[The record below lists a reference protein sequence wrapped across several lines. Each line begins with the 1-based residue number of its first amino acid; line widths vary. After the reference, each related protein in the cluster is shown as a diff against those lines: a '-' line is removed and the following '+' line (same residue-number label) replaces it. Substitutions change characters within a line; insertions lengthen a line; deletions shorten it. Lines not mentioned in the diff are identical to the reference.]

1 MTDLHE
7 KLKALSPAQRRE
19 LERRLT
25 QIKSGESVDEQEISS
40 VAAPA
45 AQPLSV
51 SQNKIDFS
59 LFFFSGDG
67 SANGRDKYRLVLE
80 GAKFADNHDFKA
92 VWTPERH
99 FQPFGGLYPNP
110 SVLSAAIAAVT
121 RCVQIRA
128 GSVVLPLHD
137 PIRVAEEWSLVDNLS
152 NGRVEVS
159 FASGWHPADFAL
171 APDVYESRRDLMFA
185 GIETVRRLWSGQTIA
200 RRSVGD
206 EEVQVQTLPRPI
218 QPELPVWISIARNP
232 DTWVRAG
239 EIGAHV
245 LTAIVKQP
253 LDELSKK
260 IELYR
265 DARKR
270 AGFDPQ
276 TGRVATMLHTFVG
289 DDEQKVKAIVKPSL
303 CAYFR
308 ANLKQLEHQTSAY
321 ARSSN
326 VRLAIDVE
334 RIIDED
340 LDVLAEHAFERYY
353 NQSLLCGTPT
363 KCAQLVG
370 KLANIG
376 VNEIACLVDY
386 GPGFTD
392 VMESLHH
399 LDFLRTHFSVRSSVD

>member
-1 MTDLHE
+1 MDHLHE
-7 KLKALSPAQRRE
+7 KLKALSPAQRLE
-19 LERRLT
+19 LERRLKEKNGAAT
-25 QIKSGESVDEQEISS
+25 KQESSPE
-40 VAAPA
+40 APVE
-45 AQPLSV
+45 PLRQSP
-51 SQNKIDFS
+51 NKIDFS

-67 SANGRDKYRLVLE
+67 SAEASDKYRLVLE
-80 GAKFADNHDFKA
+80 GAKFADGHDFKA

-121 RCVQIRA
+121 RRIQIRA

-137 PIRVAEEWSLVDNLS
+137 PVRIAEEWSIVDNLS
-152 NGRVEVS
+152 GGRVEVS

-171 APDVYESRRDLMFA
+171 APDAYESRKALMFA
-185 GIETVRRLWSGQTIA
+185 GIETVKCLWSGQSVS

-206 EEVQVQTLPRPI
+206 EEVQLHILPRPI

-232 DTWVRAG
+232 DTWIRAG

-253 LDELSKK
+253 LEELSKK
-260 IELYR
+260 IQLYR
-265 DARKR
+265 EARER
-270 AGFDPQ
+270 SGFDPES
-276 TGRVATMLHTFVG
+276 GRVATMLHTFVG

-308 ANLKQLEHQTSAY
+308 ANLKQLELQTSTY

-326 VRLAIDVE
+326 ARAPVEVE
-334 RIIDED
+334 RITDED
-340 LDVLAEHAFERYY
+340 LDSLAEHAFERYY
-353 NQSLLCGTPT
+353 DQSLLCGTPT
-363 KCAQLVG
+363 KCAQLVEQ
-370 KLANIG
+370 LANAG

-386 GPGFTD
+386 GPSFSD
-392 VMESLHH
+392 VMESLRH
-399 LDFLRTHFSVRSSVD
+399 LDFLRAHFSGSKKA